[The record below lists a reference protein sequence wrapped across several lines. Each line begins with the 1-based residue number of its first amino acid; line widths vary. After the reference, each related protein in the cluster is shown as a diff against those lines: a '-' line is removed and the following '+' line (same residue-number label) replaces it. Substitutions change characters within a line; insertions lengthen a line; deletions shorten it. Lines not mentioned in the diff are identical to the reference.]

1 MFNGMDPNLNQHS
14 YEQADNK
21 PLVVGSVPTDH
32 NAKLNPLALIGF
44 IMTFFFG
51 LVGAIMCIIAL
62 GQIKKTGQ
70 RGKGLAIAGII
81 VGLLPTLFV
90 IGLIVFAFLIFG
102 SQIQTSIIGQE
113 ACEKVDNLGYYETS
127 DLSPEEDGYVKCINN
142 ECKIFYK
149 GDTYDYVCEI
159 NLEEEYYE

>member
-21 PLVVGSVPTDH
+21 PLVVGSVPTDP

-51 LVGAIMCIIAL
+51 IVGVIMCIIAL

-70 RGKGLAIAGII
+70 KGKGLAIAGII
-81 VGLLPTLFV
+81 IGLLPILFV
-90 IGLIVFAFLIFG
+90 IGMILFVFYNFG
-102 SQIQTSIIGQE
+102 GEIYTSMIGE
-113 ACEKVDNLGYYETS
+113 DACGKVDNFGYYETS
-127 DLSPEEDGYVKCINN
+127 DLSAEEDGYVKCINN

-149 GDTYDYVCEI
+149 GKTYDYICEI
-159 NLEEEYYE
+159 DLEEDYYR